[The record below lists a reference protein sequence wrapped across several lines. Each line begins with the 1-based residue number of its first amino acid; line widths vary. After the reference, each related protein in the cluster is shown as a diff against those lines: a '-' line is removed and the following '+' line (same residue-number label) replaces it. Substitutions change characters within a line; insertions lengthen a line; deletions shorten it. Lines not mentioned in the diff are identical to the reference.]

1 MSLDPAGQSACA
13 TGGSVLLRWGGGPSV
28 NGFEIGFGADHQV
41 AARGVGWARGARGVV
56 DLGGG
61 FLGDA
66 RFPGGAVIDALDLI
80 ARNGGLLALVDHQEV
95 VVSRSEEHTSELQ
108 S

>member
-1 MSLDPAGQSACA
+1 MSLDPAGRSACA
-13 TGGSVLLRWGGGPSV
+13 TGGSVLLGWGGGPSV
-28 NGFEIGFGADHQV
+28 NGCEIGFGADHQV

-80 ARNGGLLALVDHQEV
+80 ARNGGLLVLGDYHQV
-95 VVSRSEEHTSELQ
+95 VVSQRSDERR
-108 S
+108 